1 MEKTKVYIYTR
12 VSTSMQVDGYSLD
25 AQKSRMKAFCEY
37 NDYEIAG
44 EYEDAGKSGKSI
56 EGRAAFN
63 RMLEDIKSGKDEVSF
78 VLVFKLSR
86 FGRNAADVLVTLQ
99 TMQDFSVN
107 LICVED
113 GIDSS
118 KEAGKLMISVLSA
131 VAEIERENIR
141 IQTME
146 GRMQKAREGRWNG
159 GFAPYGYK
167 LRDGKLERNEEEA
180 DAIRIIFE
188 QYVNTDI
195 GANGLAKDLENH
207 GVRKIARQNGKNPL
221 FDAALIRRIIK
232 NPVYCGKIAYGRRKT
247 EKIHGTRNDYHLVE
261 QGDYLLVDGL
271 HEAIVSED
279 VWNVAQEKIE
289 RYAKKYEHVNK
300 QKNEKVHMLS
310 GIIKCPVC
318 GAGMYGNK
326 SIKHRKDGTR
336 YRDFF
341 YYGCKHRNMT
351 RGHKCDYKKQIN
363 EELIDNAVSEVIKKL
378 VSNPKFAELMREK
391 INMQVDTSELEQEI
405 ANYEKQLRQL
415 YNAKDVI
422 LSDIDALDYEDKH
435 YKRRKSDLEDR
446 LYKAYDKMDEIENA
460 LSGANAKKLSIMAD
474 KVTGDNIYK
483 ALIYFEDFYDKMDES
498 ECREFMTVLLDNVQI
513 YEERQS
519 NGQWLKSMEFKLPII
534 KEDMKLRLD
543 NDSHVETVVSM
554 FRKR

>member
-1 MEKTKVYIYTR
+1 
-12 VSTSMQVDGYSLD
+12 
-25 AQKSRMKAFCEY
+25 
-37 NDYEIAG
+37 
-44 EYEDAGKSGKSI
+44 
-56 EGRAAFN
+56 
-63 RMLEDIKSGKDEVSF
+63 
-78 VLVFKLSR
+78 
-86 FGRNAADVLVTLQ
+86 
-99 TMQDFSVN
+99 MQDFGVN

-146 GRMQKAREGRWNG
+146 GRIQKAREGKWNG

-167 LRDGKLERNEEEA
+167 LVGGKLEINEEEA
-180 DAIRIIFE
+180 EAIRIIFD

-195 GANGLAKDLENH
+195 GANGLAKYLENH
-207 GVRKIARQNGKNPL
+207 GIRKIARQNGKNPL

-261 QGDYLLVDGL
+261 QDEYLLVDGL
-271 HEAIVSED
+271 HEAIVPED
-279 VWNVAQEKIE
+279 VWNMAQEKIK

-310 GIIKCPVC
+310 GIIRCPVC

-363 EELIDNAVSEVIKKL
+363 EELIDSAVSEVIKKL

-391 INMQVDTSELEQEI
+391 INMQVDTSELDQEI

-415 YNAKDVI
+415 YNAKDMI

-446 LYKAYDKMDEIENA
+446 LYKAYDRLDEIENVLA
-460 LSGANAKKLSIMAD
+460 GAKAKMRSIMAD

-498 ECREFMTVLLDNVQI
+498 ERREFMTVLLDNIQI

-543 NDSHVETVVSM
+543 NDSHVETCVLL
-554 FRKR
+554 KCK

>member
-1 MEKTKVYIYTR
+1 MGKIKVYIYTR
-12 VSTSMQVDGYSLD
+12 VSTSMQIDGYSLD

-63 RMLEDIKSGKDEVSF
+63 RMLEDIKDGKDEVSF

-86 FGRNAADVLVTLQ
+86 FGRNAADVLATLQ
-99 TMQDFSVN
+99 TMQDFGVN

-146 GRMQKAREGRWNG
+146 GRMQKAREGKWNG

-167 LRDGKLERNEEEA
+167 LVGGKLEINEEEA
-180 DAIRIIFE
+180 KAIRIIFE

-195 GANGLAKDLENH
+195 GANGLAKYLENH
-207 GVRKIARQNGKNPL
+207 GIRKIARQNGKNPL

-261 QGDYLLVDGL
+261 QDDYLLVDGL
-271 HEAIVSED
+271 HDAIVSED

-310 GIIKCPVC
+310 GIIRCPVC

-391 INMQVDTSELEQEI
+391 INMQMDTSELDQEI

-422 LSDIDALDYEDKH
+422 LSDIDALDLEDKH
-435 YKRRKSDLEDR
+435 YKRRKLDLENR
-446 LYKAYDKMDEIENA
+446 LYKAYDKMDEIETA
-460 LSGANAKKLSIMAD
+460 LAGAKAKKRSIMAD

-483 ALIYFEDFYDKMDES
+483 ALIYIDEFYDKMNES
-498 ECREFMTVLLDNVQI
+498 ERREFMTVLVDNVQI
-513 YEERQS
+513 YEERQA
-519 NGQWLKSMEFKLPII
+519 NGQWLKSIEFKLPII

-543 NDSHVETVVSM
+543 NDSHVETVVLLSNE
-554 FRKR
+554 K

>member
-1 MEKTKVYIYTR
+1 MSKIKVYIYTR
-12 VSTSMQVDGYSLD
+12 VSTSMQIDGYSLD

-63 RMLEDIKSGKDEVSF
+63 RMLEDVKSGKDEVSF

-86 FGRNAADVLVTLQ
+86 FGRNAADVLATLQ
-99 TMQDFSVN
+99 IMQDFGVN

-146 GRMQKAREGRWNG
+146 GSMQKAREGKWNG

-167 LRDGKLERNEEEA
+167 LVDGKLEINEEEA
-180 DAIRIIFE
+180 EAIRIIFE

-195 GANGLAKDLENH
+195 GANGLAKYLENH
-207 GVRKIARQNGKNPL
+207 GIRKIARQTCKNPL

-261 QGDYLLVDGL
+261 QDDYLLVDGL

-310 GIIKCPVC
+310 GIIKCPIC
-318 GAGMYGNK
+318 GSGMYGNK

-351 RGHKCDYKKQIN
+351 RGHKCDYKKQVN
-363 EELIDNAVSEVIKKL
+363 EELIDSAVSEVIKKL

-391 INMQVDTSELEQEI
+391 IKMQVDTSELDQEI
-405 ANYEKQLRQL
+405 ANYEKQLRQF

-460 LSGANAKKLSIMAD
+460 LSGVKAKKRSIMAD

-483 ALIYFEDFYDKMDES
+483 ALIYFDDFYDKMDES
-498 ECREFMTVLLDNVQI
+498 ERREFMTVLLDNIQI
-513 YEERQS
+513 YEERQA
-519 NGQWLKSMEFKLPII
+519 NGQWLKSIEFKLPII
-534 KEDMKLRLD
+534 KEDMKVCLD
-543 NDSHVETVVSM
+543 NDSHVENVVALV
-554 FRKR
+554 RK